1 MNRTITTE
9 ETNRLFKFCRD
20 HYVYHYDLQV
30 ELVDHLASSIEE
42 QWETNP
48 ELSFEEALFKTFQ
61 KFGVTG
67 FSKIKEQKQ
76 KELARRYNILLW
88 KYLLEFY
95 RWPKMLMTLAGTL
108 ILFTLLKMANSIVW
122 VIVPYF
128 IIISIAAFFYYYLVS
143 RKQLKNI
150 AKPGKKFMILEY
162 LKQVQFVVILL
173 SQTPV
178 NMLNIGRFLDLH
190 AVHQNWAL
198 MLISFLMISLNI
210 IFYGYFFYIP
220 FKIKEHFREQ
230 FPEFAL

>member
-9 ETNRLFKFCRD
+9 ETKKLFKFC
-20 HYVYHYDLQV
+20 HAHFVYHYDLQV

-48 ELSFEEALFKTFQ
+48 ELSFEEALYNTFR
-61 KFGVTG
+61 KFGITG

-76 KELARRYNILLW
+76 KELGRRYNILLW
-88 KYLLEFY
+88 KYLFEFY
-95 RWPKMLMTLAGTL
+95 RWPKMLMTLAGTMV
-108 ILFTLLKMANSIVW
+108 LFTLLKMVNSIVW

-128 IIISIAAFFYYYLVS
+128 FIITIGAFLYYYLVS

-150 AKPGKKFMILEY
+150 AKPGKKFMLLEQ
-162 LKQVQFVVILL
+162 LNQIQFAIVLL
-173 SQTPV
+173 SQTPI

-198 MLISFLMISLNI
+198 FLISFLMISLNI
-210 IFYGYFFYIP
+210 VFYGYFFYIP
-220 FKIKEHFREQ
+220 FKVKEHFREQ

>member
-42 QWETNP
+42 QWESNP
-48 ELSFEEALFKTFQ
+48 ELSFEKALYNTFKR
-61 KFGVTG
+61 FGVTG

-95 RWPKMLMTLAGTL
+95 RWPKMLMTLAGTM
-108 ILFTLLKMANSIVW
+108 ILFTLLKMVNSIVW

-128 IIISIAAFFYYYLVS
+128 IIITIVASLYYYLVS

-150 AKPGKKFMILEY
+150 AIPGKKFMILEY

-178 NMLNIGRFLDLH
+178 NMLNISRFLDLH
-190 AVHQNWAL
+190 TIHQNWAL
-198 MLISFLMISLNI
+198 LLISFLIISLNI
-210 IFYGYFFYIP
+210 VFYGYFFYIP
-220 FKIKEHFREQ
+220 FKVKEHFREQ

>member
-1 MNRTITTE
+1 MNRKITIE
-9 ETNRLFKFCRD
+9 ETNQLFKFCRD

-42 QWETNP
+42 QWESNP
-48 ELSFEEALFKTFQ
+48 ELSFEKALYNTFKR
-61 KFGVTG
+61 FGVTG

-95 RWPKMLMTLAGTL
+95 RWPKMLMTLAGTM
-108 ILFTLLKMANSIVW
+108 ILFTLLKMVNSIVW

-128 IIISIAAFFYYYLVS
+128 IIITIVASLYYYLVS

-150 AKPGKKFMILEY
+150 AKLGKKFMILEY

-178 NMLNIGRFLDLH
+178 NMLNISRFLDLH
-190 AVHQNWAL
+190 TIHQNWAL
-198 MLISFLMISLNI
+198 LLISFLIISLNI
-210 IFYGYFFYIP
+210 VFYGYFFYIP
-220 FKIKEHFREQ
+220 FKVKEHFREQ

>member
-1 MNRTITTE
+1 MNRKITIE

-42 QWETNP
+42 QWQIKP
-48 ELSFEEALFKTFQ
+48 ELSFEESLYKSFR

-67 FSKIKEQKQ
+67 FRKIKEQKQ